1 MNCIRLKSL
10 VNAASNEPRVG
21 IQGASPTKWQVI
33 LSDEINIAIFR
44 DNFFPS
50 VFFINTPH
58 FRMFSLRRRAACQI
72 SWISLKISL
81 NPGSN
86 EPEVSLNGL
95 REGYLS
101 YLYIFTILWIMFAI
115 IRIFASFFYPFF
127 SGHLYK
133 LIRCCAGLSPLSLSL
148 GSFQRGRKGLF
159 TDTQPK
165 SNGLNAA
172 EICYFQ
178 DENVICKFFDL

>member
-1 MNCIRLKSL
+1 MTDSARGTVLFRLISARSIVLIFWVQKNAKRRMNCIRLKSL

-95 REGYLS
+95 REGYFS
-101 YLYIFTILWIMFAI
+101 YLYIFTIL
-115 IRIFASFFYPFF
+115 
-127 SGHLYK
+127 
-133 LIRCCAGLSPLSLSL
+133 
-148 GSFQRGRKGLF
+148 
-159 TDTQPK
+159 
-165 SNGLNAA
+165 
-172 EICYFQ
+172 
-178 DENVICKFFDL
+178 